1 MESTL
6 RRQIRRTDEGSALI
20 ITLMVLAVV
29 MALSAT
35 VAAVTIDN
43 LGSSVK
49 AQQAGSALNAADA
62 GVAQAMTHLRT
73 SGLGGLNKCPT
84 GAAAGNCTDDPWGNK
99 NAPRTA
105 TIPGIAGQTYQVWI
119 EPIAKYP
126 GSRPGVYRIHSTGMA
141 NGSAARAVD
150 VDIQITKATVPLG
163 VVASKI
169 SGGGTFTVARE
180 SLFSTGCV
188 YNRSHLKTV
197 PGEIDAVYGIPTGVH
212 SSQIISDANGT
223 SELCAGVSK
232 PIHTQAE
239 PCGPIDKGV
248 VLYPGDQDILGGSLL
263 GQPCESTQTNFKAFY
278 SPLDIDGDGSND
290 VNGSYVK
297 NQPALQAL
305 YGFKKPPLNQFELES
320 LRATAVAQ
328 GNLFT
333 KANQLTP
340 ARNPT
345 QAQAVM
351 YFDLKNTDPGGTV
364 TVSDIT
370 GYGRPLSPALSA
382 DDPACTDRS
391 LIIIIDGGNA
401 RMNSNSNGGALVASI
416 FLVSPDPNGRLF
428 ANGGSSLLGTV
439 YAETLDGSGTA
450 NFAMDECFVSNLST
464 GLLSLTQTS
473 YRELDR

>member
-1 MESTL
+1 MENAV
-6 RRQIRRTDEGSALI
+6 RRQIHRTDEGSALI

-73 SGLGGLNKCPT
+73 TGLGGLNKCPT
-84 GAAAGNCTDDPWGNK
+84 GATAGICTADPWGNK
-99 NAPRTA
+99 NAPPTA
-105 TIPGIAGQTYQVWI
+105 TIPGITGQSYKVWI

-126 GSRPGVYRIHSTGMA
+126 GSNPGVYRIHSTGTA
-141 NGSAARAVD
+141 KGSAARAVD
-150 VDIQITKATVPLG
+150 VDIQVTKETIPLG

-169 SGGGTFTVARE
+169 SGGGTFTVSRE

-197 PGEIDAVYGIPTGVH
+197 PGDIDAVYGIPTGVH

-223 SELCAGVSK
+223 SELCTGVSK
-232 PIHTQAE
+232 PIHTPAE

-263 GQPCESTQTNFKAFY
+263 GKPCESTQTNFKAFY

-320 LRATAVAQ
+320 LRSTAVAQ

-333 KANQLTP
+333 KATGWKS
-340 ARNPT
+340 PT
-345 QAQAVM
+345 QDQAVM
-351 YFDLKNTDPGGTV
+351 YFDLTKTDPGGTV

-391 LIIIIDGGNA
+391 LIIIIEGGNA
-401 RMNSNSNGGALVASI
+401 KMNANSSGGALVASI
-416 FLVSPDPNGRLF
+416 FLISPDPNGRLF

-450 NFAMDECFVSNLST
+450 NFAMDECFVSNLAT
-464 GLLSLTQTS
+464 GLFSLTQTS